1 MATESAVGVVD
12 QTAAGVGNT
21 KAVDTMTIM
30 TPAGVTQYRQ
40 TLVIGD
46 PISPLGLADVDPN
59 EGLSVSLADPRTL
72 ALLTAILA
80 RLDAIA
86 LQLGAPVL
94 PVSPLDTS
102 AQSSVLQ

>member
-1 MATESAVGVVD
+1 MPIESAVGVVD

-21 KAVDTMTIM
+21 KAVDTTTI
-30 TPAGVTQYRQ
+30 TTLAGATQYRQ

-46 PISPLGLADVDPN
+46 PQSPLGLADVDPN
-59 EGLSVSLADPRTL
+59 EGLSVSLADPRML
-72 ALLTAILA
+72 VLLTAILA

-86 LQLGAPVL
+86 LQLGAPVS
-94 PVSPLDTS
+94 PGSPLDTS